1 MANHDELIREVANLA
16 AEKKSFDSIYNTA
29 HRDSV
34 LACNQDQKDE
44 LIATYHEAW
53 KYYRQWEKE
62 EKASTIRGLNNLV

>member
-34 LACNQDQKDE
+34 LASTQEQKDE

>member
-16 AEKKSFDSIYNTA
+16 AEKKSYDSNYNTA

-34 LACNQDQKDE
+34 LASTQEQKDE

>member
-1 MANHDELIREVANLA
+1 MTTYEVLESVVADLA
-16 AEKKSFDSIYNTA
+16 FEKKPFDVIYSTDY
-29 HRDSV
+29 RDTFLNSP
-34 LACNQDQKDE
+34 QEEKDK

>member
-1 MANHDELIREVANLA
+1 MANHNELFRVVALLA

-62 EKASTIRGLNNLV
+62 ESESTIDGLNNLI

>member
-1 MANHDELIREVANLA
+1 MANFDELMREVATLA
-16 AEKKSFDSIYNTA
+16 EEKKSFDSIYNTA
-29 HRDSV
+29 YSDSV

-53 KYYRQWEKE
+53 KYYRQWENE

>member
-1 MANHDELIREVANLA
+1 MANFDELMREVANLA
-16 AEKKSFDSIYNTA
+16 EEKKSFDSIYSTA

-62 EKASTIRGLNNLV
+62 ESESTINGINNLI

>member
-1 MANHDELIREVANLA
+1 MANHNELFRVVALLA

-34 LACNQDQKDE
+34 LACTQVQKDE

-62 EKASTIRGLNNLV
+62 ESESTIDGLNNLI

>member
-1 MANHDELIREVANLA
+1 MANHDELIREVSNLA

-29 HRDSV
+29 FRDSV